1 MTQIYVKVLSETNI
15 STDVP
20 KTAIIDGKF
29 ACGRLPESYLNS
41 IEFYRLVEQDP
52 PETVEEGY
60 HLEKRYAVVNNE
72 AVQSWVAVEDNPETQ
87 APKQYSKLKILLAAQ
102 QAGMDSDFIGLLES
116 DTALKYIWDASNT
129 IEDNE
134 LLDRY
139 LPSIGQALGKT
150 PEEIRAFLDE
160 NCVSDR

>member
-1 MTQIYVKVLSETNI
+1 MAQIYVKVLSETNI

-72 AVQSWVAVEDNPETQ
+72 AVQSWVAVENDPGMQ

-102 QAGMDSDFIGLLES
+102 NAGMDEAFVGVLQSNA
-116 DTALKYIWDASNT
+116 TLKLIWDASNT
-129 IEDNE
+129 IEDNA
-134 LLDRY
+134 LLDQY
-139 LPSIGQALGKT
+139 LPAIAESLERT
-150 PEEIRAFLDE
+150 TEELKAFLNE
-160 NCVSDR
+160 NCQVD

>member
-41 IEFYRLVEQDP
+41 IGFYRLVEQDP
-52 PETVEEGY
+52 PEVVEDGY
-60 HLEKRYAVVNNE
+60 HLEKRYAVVENE
-72 AVQSWVAVEDNPETQ
+72 AVQSWVAVENDPETE
-87 APKQYSKLKILLAAQ
+87 PVKQYSKLKILLAAQ
-102 QAGMDSDFIGLLES
+102 NAGMGDAFIGLLQS
-116 DTALKYIWDASNT
+116 NLTLKLIWDASNT

-134 LLDRY
+134 LLDQY
-139 LPSIGQALGKT
+139 LPSIAEALEKT
-150 PEEIRAFLDE
+150 PEELKAFLDA
-160 NCVSDR
+160 NCAVD